1 MHIQPTHMKL
11 FEGKLRRVLTC
22 EGTNI
27 SKKKKRNND
36 LNLMLLGNLAPPPT
50 KTSFLEFKGGGNWEC
65 TYSEA
70 GMSKLRIKMDNRNK
84 ESHI

>member
-1 MHIQPTHMKL
+1 MKI
-11 FEGKLRRVLTC
+11 FEGKLRRVLTSG
-22 EGTNI
+22 GTNI
-27 SKKKKRNND
+27 SKKKNND

-50 KTSFLEFKGGGNWEC
+50 KTSFLEFEGGGNWEC

-70 GMSKLRIKMDNRNK
+70 GMSKLPIKMDKRNK